1 MSSER
6 RGLFWENGNK
16 TKPFNWSHLGSR
28 GLGGWGRTGQGEK
41 LSWELVGEATLPPA
55 GNSARRRALLPASGG
70 AAALSSGRPLFL
82 SSSPAP
88 ALGHSGHNEPLL
100 GAGEFPPPERRAP
113 GTRRARLNQGRAH
126 PKFSHLWAKSL
137 SSKYGTRSPSL
148 RPALGRANRF
158 YVIGDDLGPCVTKGS
173 GVRSELRRD
182 PNPHTPSLQRER
194 S

>member
-1 MSSER
+1 M
-6 RGLFWENGNK
+6 
-16 TKPFNWSHLGSR
+16 
-28 GLGGWGRTGQGEK
+28 GQGEK

-82 SSSPAP
+82 SAVPSPWP
-88 ALGHSGHNEPLL
+88 F
-100 GAGEFPPPERRAP
+100 GAQRTPVRSWRIPTIRAP

-137 SSKYGTRSPSL
+137 SSKYGTRSSSL

-158 YVIGDDLGPCVTKGS
+158 YVIGDGLGPCVTKGS
-173 GVRSELRRD
+173 EVRSELRRD
-182 PNPHTPSLQRER
+182 PNPHTPSLQREK